1 MENDRGP
8 AKPALEFDTRPV
20 VVIWEVTQA
29 CDLAC
34 VHCRACA
41 RPERDA
47 GELTTAEGKRLIDEV
62 AEMGS
67 PVFVLT
73 GGDPLKRGD
82 ILELIRYARSRGVRP
97 ALSPSATP
105 LLTRE
110 AIQALKEAG
119 VFRLAVSLDGSTA
132 EIHDGFRGVPGTYE
146 RALAAIAQA
155 RECGMPV
162 QINTTVSQRTFHDFD
177 RLAGVVEEAGV
188 VLWSVFFLVPTGR
201 ATLDQ
206 VLTAEQTEDLFARLH
221 ALSKRVRFHIK
232 TTEAPHYRRFLLE
245 QRAAERAQAGREAV
259 PLEVAQRAFHGI
271 NDAKGFVFVSHRG
284 DVCPSGFLPLV
295 AGNVRQEPLGEIY
308 RESALFQWLRDPE
321 CLEGKCARCEYRQ
334 VCGGSR
340 ARAYNMTGNVFAEEP
355 TCLYQ
360 PGLTEELT
368 ATTMA
373 AD

>member
-1 MENDRGP
+1 MEEARTNAG
-8 AKPALEFDTRPV
+8 AALQFATRPV

-47 GELTTAEGKRLIDEV
+47 AELTTAEGKRLIDEV
-62 AEMGS
+62 ADLGA

-82 ILELIRYARSRGVRP
+82 ILELIRYARSRGIRP

-110 AIQALKEAG
+110 AIMALKEAG
-119 VFRLAVSLDGSTA
+119 IFRLAISLDGSTA
-132 EIHDGFRGVPGTYE
+132 AIHDGFRGVPGTYD
-146 RALAAIAQA
+146 RALEAIAQA
-155 RECGMPV
+155 RACGMPV

-177 RLAGVVEEAGV
+177 RLAKVVEEAGV

-221 ALSKRVRFHIK
+221 TLSKRVRFHIK
-232 TTEAPHYRRFLLE
+232 TTEAPHYRRFLLQ
-245 QRAAERAQAGREAV
+245 QRAAERAAAGREPV
-259 PLEVAQRAFHGI
+259 PLHVAQRAFHGI

-284 DVCPSGFLPLV
+284 EVCPSGFLPLV

-308 RESALFQWLRDPE
+308 RESVLFQSLRDPE
-321 CLEGKCARCEYRQ
+321 CLQGKCRLCQYRH

-340 ARAYNMTGNVFAEEP
+340 ARAYNMTGNALAEEP
-355 TCLYQ
+355 TCLYV
-360 PGLTEELT
+360 PGETEELVAT
-368 ATTMA
+368 AMA